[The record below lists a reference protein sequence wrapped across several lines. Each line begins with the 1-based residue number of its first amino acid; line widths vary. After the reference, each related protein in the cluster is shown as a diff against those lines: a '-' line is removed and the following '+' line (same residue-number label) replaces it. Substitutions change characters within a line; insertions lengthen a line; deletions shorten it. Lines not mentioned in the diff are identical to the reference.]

1 MLVVECITVLWVRLN
16 ELRKSGVFILLNIT
30 SVDLLRIFEEVQ
42 HAGDTLHILTSS
54 DDLGLPDKTRHD
66 FEYIT
71 NNFCR
76 TPIPDRYFIVLQSFR
91 NRYTMAYRAPSS
103 ASGADASRPRAQR
116 LASLKRSLN
125 RQCSRNLAAPL
136 VDNDNASD
144 SFYCIK
150 DSPLLNN
157 LFGQYVEESIYVKK
171 SHDCSKFQMA
181 CLRCFKQAKLVAN
194 SSSHMIEKEGVENC
208 GCQINCYN
216 TPGCLGYYSPPCY
229 PDDQQEPFENGT
241 CVKGNTFKISLSPDY
256 QNASSTFQ
264 CHLKRRPRHELQVN
278 FTIQMGLAEVGEAA
292 SVMSPSSV
300 LWKYE
305 LSLHYLRSIQRT
317 KGMLQS
323 DQSDSAQR
331 QGDLKVK
338 SVQVS
343 RPFLYSTSNW
353 RSAGCD
359 LDIGNFLNEDEVLYG
374 PTISSAIQLSRTEV
388 TPVYLSIYAA
398 VGEPLSSPLLHQ
410 DLLIFPTNGNHSRDV
425 HSHSTYDF
433 SIQLRFPR
441 LSKFTEDKREKHQQQ
456 QGLRKL
462 VISIQ
467 DCFQTQKVQFFM
479 FTSEEPL
486 ETMMWDETLGG
497 IVDEKGDHFEKL
509 TKSFTNLSI
518 LSRVL
523 SAKDANAV
531 PYLQSEVPRRSFT
544 CAKKGILVA
553 YTSFRVFYTFIF
565 TFSVALSI
573 LFSFWPPVGA
583 GNSGSASTWNKGIL
597 LPLRQRE
604 AARRESDTE
613 KLLNQHSAKAAQLVH
628 ACQDTLIR
636 QIVDVAREVDRT
648 VQEVLDVEL
657 NPQKSKEN
665 MFKMLESFVLRQM
678 NDLDLSVQDYI
689 SHLRAE
695 LDSSMMPDVVRFS
708 ELLSS
713 IYASQWLLFVKRM
726 MNSTHIPWDI
736 TAPEVHFV
744 PTPEHLN
751 ALRLKISNIEFAR
764 QFGLAEA
771 ENFLFIPSLITSQLE
786 ELVLSKVPSKTLQP
800 NFVPSVYNESGSTTQ
815 GSVGQTFAAEQDVF
829 KPLVLRSFTTLDDLE
844 VINQGQAARA
854 SISTFPP
861 LRPATK
867 RRPSGG
873 LFSLHLTPL
882 SLGQL
887 RLTLFLIDCYL
898 IVTRF
903 YNTYVSLREILGDPI
918 CGYHQHQQ
926 QSPTTFIR
934 PIKSMQEVGGSGI
947 SPLHMTFAKTNQFI
961 VILFGCATILFLAVL
976 AISVNH
982 RFLLSSKNA
991 FSNDG
996 IKAIDERDFYKHSE
1010 TLIRDH
1016 RHVEDRFRA
1025 ETCQIARLLAK
1036 PRWSGE
1042 TLTLS
1047 SETSIPSVCSPPSMK
1062 PVDVENLFRQ
1072 ELCQFL
1078 PLKPSHL
1085 PQFLD
1090 RPIKQQYWQT
1100 TSASPIT
1107 YLWRALASWI
1117 GGLSL
1122 ASPLVV
1128 SHFLVIALCIAV
1140 VMFGLMGIF
1149 QSIGSLCHRL
1159 QQDGPAL
1166 GEHCV
1171 HLLSAVPPPLER
1183 KFGPPPP
1190 RVFSVINRTSSSSPT
1205 PPSLSID
1212 GVKIVDT
1219 ATLVGDGGIC
1229 NAQQYV
1235 LFSNSL
1241 QQSEATFVLSTER
1254 SPRFCP
1260 DNSEPA
1266 GV

>member
-1 MLVVECITVLWVRLN
+1 
-16 ELRKSGVFILLNIT
+16 
-30 SVDLLRIFEEVQ
+30 
-42 HAGDTLHILTSS
+42 
-54 DDLGLPDKTRHD
+54 
-66 FEYIT
+66 
-71 NNFCR
+71 
-76 TPIPDRYFIVLQSFR
+76 
-91 NRYTMAYRAPSS
+91 
-103 ASGADASRPRAQR
+103 
-116 LASLKRSLN
+116 
-125 RQCSRNLAAPL
+125 
-136 VDNDNASD
+136 
-144 SFYCIK
+144 
-150 DSPLLNN
+150 
-157 LFGQYVEESIYVKK
+157 
-171 SHDCSKFQMA
+171 
-181 CLRCFKQAKLVAN
+181 
-194 SSSHMIEKEGVENC
+194 
-208 GCQINCYN
+208 
-216 TPGCLGYYSPPCY
+216 
-229 PDDQQEPFENGT
+229 
-241 CVKGNTFKISLSPDY
+241 
-256 QNASSTFQ
+256 
-264 CHLKRRPRHELQVN
+264 
-278 FTIQMGLAEVGEAA
+278 
-292 SVMSPSSV
+292 
-300 LWKYE
+300 
-305 LSLHYLRSIQRT
+305 
-317 KGMLQS
+317 
-323 DQSDSAQR
+323 
-331 QGDLKVK
+331 
-338 SVQVS
+338 
-343 RPFLYSTSNW
+343 
-353 RSAGCD
+353 
-359 LDIGNFLNEDEVLYG
+359 
-374 PTISSAIQLSRTEV
+374 
-388 TPVYLSIYAA
+388 
-398 VGEPLSSPLLHQ
+398 
-410 DLLIFPTNGNHSRDV
+410 
-425 HSHSTYDF
+425 
-433 SIQLRFPR
+433 
-441 LSKFTEDKREKHQQQ
+441 
-456 QGLRKL
+456 
-462 VISIQ
+462 
-467 DCFQTQKVQFFM
+467 M

-486 ETMMWDETLGG
+486 ETMVWDETLGG
-497 IVDEKGDHFEKL
+497 VVDDKGDHFENL
-509 TKSFTNLSI
+509 TKSSSKLSI
-518 LSRVL
+518 LSRVF

-531 PYLQSEVPRRSFT
+531 PYLVLFFASAVVMLFLMIINTLICLIERQRKGRSQGIHLKHLHLKDSNNKEFVVISGEKSKHQEGGYTPLNSKAPHHLLKQSEVPRRSFT

-583 GNSGSASTWNKGIL
+583 ENSGSASTWNKGIL

-636 QIVDVAREVDRT
+636 QIVDVAREADRT
-648 VQEVLDVEL
+648 VQEVLDIEL

-665 MFKMLESFVLRQM
+665 MFRMLERFVLRQM

-695 LDSSMMPDVVRFS
+695 LDSSMMPDVVQFS

-726 MNSTHIPWDI
+726 MNNTHIPWDI
-736 TAPEVHFV
+736 TAPEVQFV

-800 NFVPSVYNESGSTTQ
+800 NFVPSVYNETGSTTQ

-844 VINQGQAARA
+844 VINQGQTARA

-861 LRPATK
+861 LRSATK

-873 LFSLHLTPL
+873 LFGLHLTPL

-903 YNTYVSLREILGDPI
+903 YNTYVSLREILVGRRLVVDAASYLSILANLPPQKEENGEVKQAKPKSTRYSVFQGETHYQCGHSQAVRPHIGDSM

-926 QSPTTFIR
+926 QNRTTFIR

-976 AISVNH
+976 AISVNQ

-1016 RHVEDRFRA
+1016 VKNLNRATLSLTRASEYRLRKRMQRFAERFKHNLRHVEDRFRA

-1047 SETSIPSVCSPPSMK
+1047 SETSTPSVCSPPLMR

-1159 QQDGPAL
+1159 QQGGPAL

-1190 RVFSVINRTSSSSPT
+1190 QVFSVINRTSSSSPT
-1205 PPSLSID
+1205 PQSLSID

-1260 DNSEPA
+1260 DNSEPV